1 MLYGGM
7 EYARETATFSS
18 TTKSQQL
25 VAVYKKYLFIYLFL
39 FTLISVVKDI
49 YNTKCDNEIR
59 LESLMLLLLSTKSL
73 KLI

>member
-1 MLYGGM
+1 M

-25 VAVYKKYLFIYLFL
+25 VAVYEKYLFIYLFL

-49 YNTKCDNEIR
+49 NNTKCDNEIR